1 MENLNVFAQ
10 QETKEITVFLRLTKD
25 ELTKLDRHG
34 QGQLSRSQIVR
45 AVLQDYL
52 DRPEEEQREIL
63 FRRLFGG
70 T

>member
-1 MENLNVFAQ
+1 MGMITMTEK
-10 QETKEITVFLRLTKD
+10 KEAFIGLRLTKD